1 MPALKPE
8 IAIGAHFKATSTVN
22 TPTGGRIWAGYAPQ
36 ETSQPFVVLRRGST
50 EIDYKMSGPSGL
62 KKVEIDIWITGQS
75 YEDITDIAEAIET
88 TMHDNVR
95 RGTFTSG
102 AKSITFA
109 DCTMQEQTDEQE
121 VIDDAEGKPIRR
133 VYQRWRLSYQNA

>member
-8 IAIGAHFKATSTVN
+8 IALGAHFKATSTVN

-36 ETSQPFVVLRRGST
+36 DSAQPFVVIRRGTT
-50 EIDYKMSGPSGL
+50 EVDYHMGGTSGL
-62 KKVEIDIWITGQS
+62 KRVEVDIWVTGER
-75 YEDITDIAEAIET
+75 YEEITDIAEAIEA
-88 TMHDNVR
+88 TMHANVY

-102 AKSITFA
+102 AKSITFS

-133 VYQRWRLSYQNA
+133 IYQRWRLTYQNG